1 MTLLIRTQK
10 THKVK
15 SQVYAGLF
23 FILITSLPPWRL
35 SLVSR
40 NRALVLAVVLGL
52 TITTAPAYAATPKP
66 TLAQIEAAK
75 KAEAAKKKIADA
87 AAKKLAAATQTLRGL
102 TAKASAARALYV
114 KAQKELAIATT
125 AANAAAAHA
134 QETAAQVSAA
144 HRTIGKLAVNAF
156 IMGGSLTD
164 IEPILS
170 ANGPQDLVDQ
180 LTTLDSLGA
189 QNTTALNRFK
199 AAEVI
204 AKAAKVQAD
213 NAKAA
218 QQAATEKVAAA
229 KKVADDAQ
237 SEQQKEV
244 SRLQKI
250 QDDLMKE
257 LMSARKVRTTLE
269 QQRALALLE
278 ESQANTATFTPNQ
291 AKIWPN
297 TGFKGRSTIRTSQAQ
312 RNVAVAFAKKQVEAR
327 KPYIWGSEGPNS
339 FDCSGL
345 VYAAYKSA
353 GLGWPNW
360 DRLNS
365 ALYSTYTMHVGL
377 DELVPGDL
385 LFYSYKGTIST
396 IHHITIYAGGGK
408 MWEANSKG
416 KGLLYSDVHSIKGLM
431 PFGGRV

>member
-1 MTLLIRTQK
+1 
-10 THKVK
+10 
-15 SQVYAGLF
+15 
-23 FILITSLPPWRL
+23 
-35 SLVSR
+35 VSR

-52 TITTAPAYAATPKP
+52 TISTAPAYAATPKP

-114 KAQKELAIATT
+114 KAQKELAVATT

-134 QETAAQVSAA
+134 LETAAQVSAA

-164 IEPILS
+164 IEPVLS
-170 ANGPQDLVDQ
+170 ANGPQDLIDQ

-213 NAKAA
+213 NAKLV
-218 QQAATEKVAAA
+218 QQKATEKVAAA
-229 KKVADDAQ
+229 KKMADDAQ

-244 SRLQKI
+244 ARLQKI
-250 QDDLMKE
+250 QDDLMRE

-297 TGFKGRSTIRTSQAQ
+297 TGFKGRSTIRSTQAQ
-312 RNVAVAFAKKQVEAR
+312 RNIAVAFAKKQVEAR
-327 KPYIWGSEGPNS
+327 KPYIWGDEGPNA

-345 VYAAYKSA
+345 VYAAYRAA

-385 LFYSYKGTIST
+385 LFYSYKGTVST